1 MCKIRSKREIV
12 AYLKELS
19 AIVHEEKQ
27 QVFTLGSSKFIILD
41 NRSLKH
47 VAHQGPVVGLK

>member
-1 MCKIRSKREIV
+1 MT

-27 QVFTLGSSKFIILD
+27 QVFTLGSSKIIILD
-41 NRSLKH
+41 NCSLKH
-47 VAHQGPVVGLK
+47 VAHQGPVVSLK